1 MPNKANPNEVSVQE
15 EIFIQELLRGNTQRK
30 AYIKAYPK
38 RTYWKESAIDSAAS
52 TLLKK
57 EKVRKR
63 YDELV
68 VAMRAEEVEKT
79 QWTREQSIETLR
91 YVIDKNKQ
99 DVERIEA
106 ACEEELQ
113 GLLEQIQKDPTNA
126 ARYAQA
132 ALKQRKSR
140 RLSAIHNQG
149 IVSAVAEL
157 NKMQGYNEETI
168 NMNNTVHFVGEEDI
182 PE

>member
-1 MPNKANPNEVSVQE
+1 MPAKTNPNEVNPQE
-15 EIFIQELLRGNTQRK
+15 ELFLQEILKGNTQRK
-30 AYIKAYPK
+30 AYIKAFPK
-38 RTYWKESAIDSAAS
+38 RSHWKPEAIDNAAS
-52 TLLKK
+52 RLFNTT
-57 EKVRKR
+57 KVRNR
-63 YDELV
+63 YDELL
-68 VAMRAEEVEKT
+68 VALRAEETEKT
-79 QWTREQSIETLR
+79 QWTREQSIKTLR